1 MLESTLRSDLVSI
14 GFSLASSDTAWTA
27 RSPLNDP
34 LAAPLSLTGS
44 SAKSSAIAFV
54 DAALPDYQTLVNGLA
69 PNTAVY
75 LLNPAGDELSQ
86 ISQVLANYRKG
97 RAGEPLKP

>member
-1 MLESTLRSDLVSI
+1 MD
-14 GFSLASSDTAWTA
+14 

-44 SAKSSAIAFV
+44 SAGSSAIAFV